1 MIEKFIEEQ
10 EQQICTAVGVMN
22 STSTPSYLSN
32 ELKRQSPNSSIS
44 FVTLHQSETLKRSLD
59 QAPED
64 EDEPPTK
71 KSAVSPTNS
80 STSTT
85 IV

>member
-10 EQQICTAVGVMN
+10 EQQICTAVGVAN
-22 STSTPSYLSN
+22 APNPTSYLSN

-44 FVTLHQSETLKRSLD
+44 FVTIHQQETMKRSLD
-59 QAPED
+59 QVEH
-64 EDEPPTK
+64 EGEPSAK
-71 KSAVSPTNS
+71 KTALNPANA
-80 STSTT
+80 STSAT